1 MFRCLSIAIIEQEE
15 TRSPSTKLSPKHVKS
30 FKKKKRT
37 AFTTVQLQKLES
49 KFDQQKY
56 LTKLDRCTLASSLG
70 LTEKHVKTWYQN
82 RRTKWKKDCSK
93 QDWSNQREQAATIMY
108 SQYLQTK
115 AVNSQH
121 QLQQCVFWSVNV
133 LFFSHTEVNMYMMFV
148 HSCLFC
154 LLLSC
159 MLCVNDVHLVY
170 HIQWNHPCMNM
181 LYMPL
186 GQTFY
191 YIAL

>member
-1 MFRCLSIAIIEQEE
+1 MFRCLSIAIIEEQEE

-93 QDWSNQREQAATIMY
+93 QDWSKQREQAATIMY

-121 QLQQCVFWSVNV
+121 QLQQCVFWSVYA
-133 LFFSHTEVNMYMMFV
+133 LFISHTEVNMYMFA

-170 HIQWNHPCMNM
+170 GTTPEHAFGTNFFITSETLHYN
-181 LYMPL
+181 
-186 GQTFY
+186 
-191 YIAL
+191 IK

>member
-1 MFRCLSIAIIEQEE
+1 MCCMRALTISKRALCFKLYSYMFRCLPIAIIEEQEE
-15 TRSPSTKLSPKHVKS
+15 TRSPSTKLSPKRMKS

-93 QDWSNQREQAATIMY
+93 QDWSKQREQAATIMY

-121 QLQQCVFWSVNV
+121 QLQQCVF
-133 LFFSHTEVNMYMMFV
+133 
-148 HSCLFC
+148 
-154 LLLSC
+154 
-159 MLCVNDVHLVY
+159 
-170 HIQWNHPCMNM
+170 
-181 LYMPL
+181 
-186 GQTFY
+186 
-191 YIAL
+191 